1 VETREEARGAI
12 VCGVRTERSL
22 QRFLLALVATP
33 GLASGAALVVSFIF
47 AAPSIAARE
56 HLGPF
61 AHVLAA
67 CSGCSLCGMSRAFAS
82 LSHGDLEAAIAFNP
96 GVLLLWPLAWALL
109 GVSLFGVYRL
119 WREPVR
125 FFAPPASPA
134 FSPAFSNVVAHP
146 QETP

>member
-1 VETREEARGAI
+1 MRL
-12 VCGVRTERSL
+12 ERAL
-22 QRFLLALVATP
+22 QKFLLALVASP
-33 GLASGAALVVSFIF
+33 GLASGAALVVSFLF
-47 AAPSIAARE
+47 AAPAIAARE

-61 AHVLAA
+61 ARALPL

-82 LSHGDLEAAIAFNP
+82 FSHGEFEAAIAFNP
-96 GVLLLWPLAWALL
+96 GVLVLWPLAWALV

-125 FFAPPASPA
+125 FFAPSASPT
-134 FSPAFSNVVAHP
+134 FSNVVAHP